1 MVALA
6 QDGHGTTRHDTARH
20 DTTRY
25 DTFPSL
31 RLGKS
36 HALQRL
42 DWTIRIQGCVSVNIF
57 PTSRLVERSGGKEGG
72 DDQQLIPAREQA
84 EDVRDGLEEASF
96 DPSFRRAAVAAS
108 EALLFVTVGGHQ
120 TSNGDGD
127 IAIESTNNVVN
138 ATEPALGS
146 CNATS
151 ELSSA
156 ACLATAASTKSLA
169 GGGKLN
175 NASCVSAYCGGVE
188 ETVHGED
195 EEEEDDNVINA
206 TSVSKGGGGHT
217 QHHHHLPLT
226 RLDVEE
232 PALVYGGKK
241 VVLKA
246 EVLKHTSVLYG
257 LISIAERDE
266 LSERCYR
273 ELQRVYS
280 GIQQKEIWAMKVL
293 DASGSQEP
301 GFMWGHNHWIGSE
314 KGCESTR
321 APLSIT
327 LSDRYRRNMKRNLVT
342 ALAPF
347 ELDYRIVFAKHQS
360 AWQVDVKFQSENILH
375 IGVCIPRSCSNAELH
390 NLTERYFDENLVLAQ
405 DIYEFKPNVLHVKNT
420 TLDRAFWLKPSVFI
434 IGLSVAFTLLMVY
447 LAYSRE
453 QRAIEE
459 RNNNVTSG
467 GAAAATSSS
476 PGSDSDGTD
485 ESTFIDR
492 VIDSFNLRKNLNTI
506 FRTDTGP
513 QSLPVICGMKSIC
526 CFLILCFHMQWYT
539 FYTVHNPSVMLHY
552 AEQIRFQ
559 LVSNAPLLVDVF
571 FAISGFLLSYN
582 FIRNR
587 SKVQEVKANTL
598 WENGKLYGKMLLHRY
613 LRLSPMYLFVTVLGE
628 LTHSYI
634 VETSKF
640 WVHERSDLG
649 CQRYWWR
656 NLFYIQNLYPV
667 DDFCLSWTWSLACE
681 MQYYMLFT
689 VLLFVYSKSSKF
701 GKKLFG
707 AFAIGTL
714 LLNIALTLN
723 HRFIPSYDVLYNTGD
738 ALYTAPWSRVSPYVV
753 GVYFGWLMASSRDK
767 FTITQNQFRWYWLL
781 ACFCVIFSMHSTIK
795 RNFPFPIASTVMV
808 AVRWLI
814 SWAAC
819 WVILATGCGY
829 SNIVTRILSSKLFVH
844 INKLT
849 YGIYLL
855 NPLIIIVTFGVS
867 DSSAHADPIPA
878 IVMAFGVTLLSYM
891 AAIVFSACFEI
902 PYCRISSEI
911 LKLNRKVTKS
921 APERPQTPTTITTT
935 STEPCSSEDK
945 IK

>member
-1 MVALA
+1 MVLKILRGIVCVATVCVVLSTVA
-6 QDGHGTTRHDTARH
+6 VAIGPRLDTA
-20 DTTRY
+20 
-25 DTFPSL
+25 
-31 RLGKS
+31 
-36 HALQRL
+36 
-42 DWTIRIQGCVSVNIF
+42 
-57 PTSRLVERSGGKEGG
+57 
-72 DDQQLIPAREQA
+72 DQP
-84 EDVRDGLEEASF
+84 
-96 DPSFRRAAVAAS
+96 VA
-108 EALLFVTVGGHQ
+108 
-120 TSNGDGD
+120 
-127 IAIESTNNVVN
+127 NNVVSASKN
-138 ATEPALGS
+138 TQPSDTQQQHPSAHEGNNGTEPAAAEVVPCG
-146 CNATS
+146 NATDGGG
-151 ELSSA
+151 SA
-156 ACLATAASTKSLA
+156 EVQSRRPVAAAAAAASS
-169 GGGKLN
+169 KLN
-175 NASCVSAYCGGVE
+175 NGTCVSAFCAATDVNPG
-188 ETVHGED
+188 D
-195 EEEEDDNVINA
+195 RDDDDDNVDHRNKSATGRAVDVINGTA
-206 TSVSKGGGGHT
+206 PLGQQQQHQKRPMHHQLHRNVPRHHQHT
-217 QHHHHLPLT
+217 AAGDIDDDPF
-226 RLDVEE
+226 
-232 PALVYGGKK
+232 VYGSKK

-246 EVLKHTSVLYG
+246 DVLRHTSVLYG
-257 LISIAERDE
+257 LLSIADRDG

-273 ELQRVYS
+273 ELQRVYD

-293 DASGSQEP
+293 DSSGSQES

-314 KGCESTR
+314 KGCEATQS
-321 APLSIT
+321 PLSIT
-327 LSDRYRRNMKRNLVT
+327 LSDRYRRNMKPNLVS

-360 AWQVDVKFQSENILH
+360 AWQVEVKFQSENILH
-375 IGVCIPRSCSNAELH
+375 IGVCIPRSCSNDELH
-390 NLTERYFDENLVLAQ
+390 NLTARYFDENVVLAQ

-420 TLDRAFWLKPSVFI
+420 TLDRAFWTKPSVFI
-434 IGLSVAFTLLMVY
+434 IGISLTFTLLMVY
-447 LAYSRE
+447 LAHSRE
-453 QRAIEE
+453 QRSIEGKSH
-459 RNNNVTSG
+459 RR
-467 GAAAATSSS
+467 A
-476 PGSDSDGTD
+476 D
-485 ESTFIDR
+485 ESRATTEGSNTAPPMPSSGDEDSTFTDK
-492 VIDSFNLRKNLNTI
+492 VIDSFNLRKNLATI

-513 QSLPVICGMKSIC
+513 QSLPVICGMKSVC

-587 SKVQEVKANTL
+587 SKVQEVKANSV

-667 DDFCLSWTWSLACE
+667 DDFCLTWTWSLACE

-689 VLLFVYSKSSKF
+689 ALLFVYAKSSRF
-701 GKKLFG
+701 GKQVFG

-714 LLNIALTLN
+714 LLNVALTLN
-723 HRFIPSYDVLYNTGD
+723 LRFIPSYDVLYNTGD

-753 GVYFGWLMASSRDK
+753 GIYFGWLMASSRDK
-767 FTITQNQFRWYWLL
+767 FNISQNQYRWYWLL

-795 RNFPFPIASTVMV
+795 RNFPFPIASIVMV

-819 WVILATGCGY
+819 WVILATGFGY
-829 SNIVTRILSSKLFVH
+829 SNIVTRLLSTKFFVH

-867 DSSAHADPIPA
+867 DSSVHADPIPA
-878 IVMAFGVTLLSYM
+878 IVMALGVTLLSYL
-891 AAIVFSACFEI
+891 AAILFSAFFEI

-911 LKLNRKVTKS
+911 LKLNRKIPATVTDLRSTPVAKGDGIS
-921 APERPQTPTTITTT
+921 PQPPPAAAAFSPVTDVDRKT
-935 STEPCSSEDK
+935 K
-945 IK
+945 

>member
-1 MVALA
+1 MMRSCRSSIICVAVLCVGLGLA
-6 QDGHGTTRHDTARH
+6 TVTQAGR
-20 DTTRY
+20 
-25 DTFPSL
+25 
-31 RLGKS
+31 
-36 HALQRL
+36 
-42 DWTIRIQGCVSVNIF
+42 
-57 PTSRLVERSGGKEGG
+57 
-72 DDQQLIPAREQA
+72 A
-84 EDVRDGLEEASF
+84 EDDNA
-96 DPSFRRAAVAAS
+96 
-108 EALLFVTVGGHQ
+108 
-120 TSNGDGD
+120 
-127 IAIESTNNVVN
+127 NNVANVTQSDTQPTN
-138 ATEPALGS
+138 SCNGTQSTTSDTGTSIPCTGGGTLPTQQPALR
-146 CNATS
+146 
-151 ELSSA
+151 
-156 ACLATAASTKSLA
+156 
-169 GGGKLN
+169 GKLN
-175 NASCVSAYCGGVE
+175 NATCVSAFCDAVVSNSAE
-188 ETVHGED
+188 EL
-195 EEEEDDNVINA
+195 DDDVINA
-206 TSVSKGGGGHT
+206 TVSKGGHSQ
-217 QHHHHLPLT
+217 QHHHRSHLLP
-226 RLDVEE
+226 
-232 PALVYGGKK
+232 PALLGEDGEEGGRGAALEYGGKK

-273 ELQRVYS
+273 ELQRVYH

-293 DASGSQEP
+293 DASGSQES

-321 APLSIT
+321 TPLSIT

-375 IGVCIPRSCSNAELH
+375 IGVCIPRSCTNDELH
-390 NLTERYFDENLVLAQ
+390 NLTARYFDENLVLAQ
-405 DIYEFKPNVLHVKNT
+405 DIYEFKPNVLHVKST
-420 TLDRAFWLKPSVFI
+420 TLDRAFWSKPSVFI
-434 IGLSVAFTLLMVY
+434 IGLSLTFTLLMVY
-447 LAYSRE
+447 LAHSRE
-453 QRAIEE
+453 QRLMEE
-459 RNNNVTSG
+459 KNNNHTSG
-467 GAAAATSSS
+467 VTTASEASGELAE
-476 PGSDSDGTD
+476 D
-485 ESTFIDR
+485 STFLDR
-492 VIDSFNLRKNLNTI
+492 MIDSFNLRKNLNTI

-552 AEQIRFQ
+552 AEQIRYQ

-689 VLLFVYSKSSKF
+689 VLLFVYAKSAKF
-701 GKKLFG
+701 GKKVFG
-707 AFAIGTL
+707 MFAIGTL
-714 LLNIALTLN
+714 LFNIALTLN

-753 GVYFGWLMASSRDK
+753 GVYFGWLVASSRDK
-767 FTITQNQFRWYWLL
+767 FTITQNQYRWYWLL
-781 ACFCVIFSMHSTIK
+781 ACFCVTFSMHSTIK

-819 WVILATGCGY
+819 WVILATGTGY
-829 SNIVTRILSSKLFVH
+829 SNVVTRVLSSKFFVH

-878 IVMAFGVTLLSYM
+878 IVMAFGVTVLSYL
-891 AAIVFSACFEI
+891 AAIVFSAFFEI
-902 PYCRISSEI
+902 PYCRISNEI
-911 LKLNRKVTKS
+911 LKLNRKVSST
-921 APERPQTPTTITTT
+921 TTIRPSPTIV
-935 STEPCSSEDK
+935 SEPKHPPCPPVIESEGK
-945 IK
+945 VK

>member
-1 MVALA
+1 MMQKKFGSIICVAVLFA
-6 QDGHGTTRHDTARH
+6 GLGLTVVVGHTA
-20 DTTRY
+20 T
-25 DTFPSL
+25 
-31 RLGKS
+31 
-36 HALQRL
+36 
-42 DWTIRIQGCVSVNIF
+42 VSIAAG
-57 PTSRLVERSGGKEGG
+57 SEE
-72 DDQQLIPAREQA
+72 DD
-84 EDVRDGLEEASF
+84 
-96 DPSFRRAAVAAS
+96 
-108 EALLFVTVGGHQ
+108 
-120 TSNGDGD
+120 
-127 IAIESTNNVVN
+127 STNNVVN
-138 ATEPALGS
+138 VTQTDEQPLSS
-146 CNATS
+146 CNGSQTATS
-151 ELSSA
+151 DSGTSSP
-156 ACLATAASTKSLA
+156 CT
-169 GGGKLN
+169 GGGTLPTQQALRGKLN
-175 NASCVSAYCGGVE
+175 NATCVNAFCGVDDGGRPVESAE
-188 ETVHGED
+188 EM
-195 EEEEDDNVINA
+195 DDDVINA
-206 TSVSKGGGGHT
+206 TVSKGGGHSQ
-217 QHHHHLPLT
+217 QHHHRSHLLPSPAILVGA
-226 RLDVEE
+226 DEE
-232 PALVYGGKK
+232 GAGAALEYGGKK

-273 ELQRVYS
+273 ELQRVYH

-321 APLSIT
+321 TPLSIT

-375 IGVCIPRSCSNAELH
+375 IGVCIPRSCTNDELH
-390 NLTERYFDENLVLAQ
+390 NLTARYFDENLVLAQ

-420 TLDRAFWLKPSVFI
+420 ALDRAFWSKPSVFI
-434 IGLSVAFTLLMVY
+434 IGLSLAFTLLMVY
-447 LAYSRE
+447 LAHSRE
-453 QRAIEE
+453 QRLLEE
-459 RNNNVTSG
+459 KNNNHTTGPTTVPGVAASADG
-467 GAAAATSSS
+467 GLAE
-476 PGSDSDGTD
+476 
-485 ESTFIDR
+485 ESTFLDR

-689 VLLFVYSKSSKF
+689 VLLFVYAKSSKF
-701 GKKLFG
+701 GKKMFG
-707 AFAIGTL
+707 MFAIGTL
-714 LLNIALTLN
+714 LFNIGLTLN
-723 HRFIPSYDVLYNTGD
+723 YRFIPSYDVLYNTGD

-829 SNIVTRILSSKLFVH
+829 SNLVTRVLSSKFFVH

-878 IVMAFGVTLLSYM
+878 IVMALGVTLLSYM

-902 PYCRISSEI
+902 PYCRISNEI
-911 LKLNRKVTKS
+911 LKLNRKV
-921 APERPQTPTTITTT
+921 PITTRPS
-935 STEPCSSEDK
+935 STTNSEPKHPSFPPVIESEQK

>member
-1 MVALA
+1 MMMLFKRLRCIICVATVL
-6 QDGHGTTRHDTARH
+6 
-20 DTTRY
+20 
-25 DTFPSL
+25 F
-31 RLGKS
+31 
-36 HALQRL
+36 
-42 DWTIRIQGCVSVNIF
+42 V
-57 PTSRLVERSGGKEGG
+57 
-72 DDQQLIPAREQA
+72 
-84 EDVRDGLEEASF
+84 GLT
-96 DPSFRRAAVAAS
+96 PVVAAAGS
-108 EALLFVTVGGHQ
+108 ADE
-120 TSNGDGD
+120 DGRN
-127 IAIESTNNVVN
+127 TNKVVN
-138 ATEPALGS
+138 ATDAQPLAS

-151 ELSSA
+151 DTA
-156 ACLATAASTKSLA
+156 TTGCPLAVGAASGATQPLRS
-169 GGGKLN
+169 KLN
-175 NASCVSAYCGGVE
+175 NGTCVSAYCGSDESSSSSSSVE
-188 ETVHGED
+188 EMDHD
-195 EEEEDDNVINA
+195 VINA
-206 TSVSKGGGGHT
+206 TSVGKGGHSQQQQQ
-217 QHHHHLPLT
+217 QHRSHLLPSTL
-226 RLDVEE
+226 LGADEDDA
-232 PALVYGGKK
+232 ALMYGGKK

-266 LSERCYR
+266 LSERCFR
-273 ELQRVYS
+273 ELQRVYH

-321 APLSIT
+321 TPLSIT
-327 LSDRYRRNMKRNLVT
+327 LSDRYRRNMKRNLVS

-375 IGVCIPRSCSNAELH
+375 IGVCIPRSCTNDELH
-390 NLTERYFDENLVLAQ
+390 NLTARYFDENLVLAQ

-420 TLDRAFWLKPSVFI
+420 TLDRAFWSKPSVFI
-434 IGLSVAFTLLMVY
+434 IGVSLAFTLLMIY
-447 LAYSRE
+447 LAHSRE
-453 QRAIEE
+453 QRLMEE
-459 RNNNVTSG
+459 KNNNHMDGTAGASP
-467 GAAAATSSS
+467 AAARAEG
-476 PGSDSDGTD
+476 GSDLADA
-485 ESTFIDR
+485 STFTER

-506 FRTDTGP
+506 FRTDSGP

-587 SKVQEVKANTL
+587 SKVQEVKANTV

-649 CQRYWWR
+649 CQQYWWR

-667 DDFCLSWTWSLACE
+667 DDFCLTWTWSLACE

-689 VLLFVYSKSSKF
+689 VLLFVYAKSAKF
-701 GKKLFG
+701 GKKVFG

-714 LLNIALTLN
+714 LFNIALTLN

-767 FTITQNQFRWYWLL
+767 FTITQNQYRWYWLL

-829 SNIVTRILSSKLFVH
+829 SNIVTRVLSSKFFVH

-867 DSSAHADPIPA
+867 DSSVHADPIPA

-911 LKLNRKVTKS
+911 LKLNRKVPPTIPQPAPTKTTDS
-921 APERPQTPTTITTT
+921 THHPPPLVHPVSIESER
-935 STEPCSSEDK
+935 K
-945 IK
+945 IQ

>member
-1 MVALA
+1 MMQKKFGSIICVAVLLVGLGLTIVV
-6 QDGHGTTRHDTARH
+6 GHA
-20 DTTRY
+20 
-25 DTFPSL
+25 
-31 RLGKS
+31 
-36 HALQRL
+36 AA
-42 DWTIRIQGCVSVNIF
+42 
-57 PTSRLVERSGGKEGG
+57 GG
-72 DDQQLIPAREQA
+72 D
-84 EDVRDGLEEASF
+84 EDD
-96 DPSFRRAAVAAS
+96 
-108 EALLFVTVGGHQ
+108 
-120 TSNGDGD
+120 
-127 IAIESTNNVVN
+127 STNNMVN
-138 ATEPALGS
+138 ATQTDAQTLNS
-146 CNATS
+146 CNGTQTVTS
-151 ELSSA
+151 DTGPNSGP
-156 ACLATAASTKSLA
+156 CPGGGTHSTHQARLR
-169 GGGKLN
+169 GKLN
-175 NASCVSAYCGGVE
+175 NTTCVNAFCGVNDGDRPVDSSE
-188 ETVHGED
+188 EM
-195 EEEEDDNVINA
+195 DDDVINA
-206 TSVSKGGGGHT
+206 TVSKGSHSH
-217 QHHHHLPLT
+217 QHQHRSHLLPSPVGILVSA
-226 RLDVEE
+226 DEE
-232 PALVYGGKK
+232 AVDAALEYGGKK

-273 ELQRVYS
+273 ELQRVYH

-293 DASGSQEP
+293 DASGSQES

-321 APLSIT
+321 TPLSIT

-375 IGVCIPRSCSNAELH
+375 IGVCIPRSCTNDELH
-390 NLTERYFDENLVLAQ
+390 NLTARYFDENLVLAQ

-420 TLDRAFWLKPSVFI
+420 TLDRAFWLKPSIFI
-434 IGLSVAFTLLMVY
+434 IGLSLAFTLLMVY
-447 LAYSRE
+447 MAHSRE
-453 QRAIEE
+453 QRLLEE
-459 RNNNVTSG
+459 KNNNHPSG
-467 GAAAATSSS
+467 STTAPATAA
-476 PGSDSDGTD
+476 
-485 ESTFIDR
+485 STNGDLAEETTFLDR
-492 VIDSFNLRKNLNTI
+492 VIDSFNVRKNLNTI

-689 VLLFVYSKSSKF
+689 ILLFVYAKSSKF
-701 GKKLFG
+701 GKKMFG
-707 AFAIGTL
+707 VFAIGTL
-714 LLNIALTLN
+714 LFNIGLTLN
-723 HRFIPSYDVLYNTGD
+723 YRFIPSYDVLYNTGD

-767 FTITQNQFRWYWLL
+767 FTITQNQYRWYWLL

-829 SNIVTRILSSKLFVH
+829 SNLVTRVLSSKFFVH

-891 AAIVFSACFEI
+891 AAIVFSAFFEI
-902 PYCRISSEI
+902 PYCRISNEI
-911 LKLNRKVTKS
+911 LKLNRKV
-921 APERPQTPTTITTT
+921 PIITHPSPT
-935 STEPCSSEDK
+935 STSGPNHPSFPPVIASEQK

>member
-1 MVALA
+1 MI
-6 QDGHGTTRHDTARH
+6 R
-20 DTTRY
+20 
-25 DTFPSL
+25 L
-31 RLGKS
+31 RSSDK
-36 HALQRL
+36 
-42 DWTIRIQGCVSVNIF
+42 
-57 PTSRLVERSGGKEGG
+57 
-72 DDQQLIPAREQA
+72 
-84 EDVRDGLEEASF
+84 
-96 DPSFRRAAVAAS
+96 
-108 EALLFVTVGGHQ
+108 
-120 TSNGDGD
+120 
-127 IAIESTNNVVN
+127 N
-138 ATEPALGS
+138 A
-146 CNATS
+146 
-151 ELSSA
+151 
-156 ACLATAASTKSLA
+156 
-169 GGGKLN
+169 
-175 NASCVSAYCGGVE
+175 
-188 ETVHGED
+188 
-195 EEEEDDNVINA
+195 
-206 TSVSKGGGGHT
+206 
-217 QHHHHLPLT
+217 
-226 RLDVEE
+226 
-232 PALVYGGKK
+232 
-241 VVLKA
+241 
-246 EVLKHTSVLYG
+246 
-257 LISIAERDE
+257 
-266 LSERCYR
+266 
-273 ELQRVYS
+273 
-280 GIQQKEIWAMKVL
+280 VL

-321 APLSIT
+321 SPLSIT
-327 LSDRYRRNMKRNLVT
+327 LSDRYRRNMKRNLVS

-375 IGVCIPRSCSNAELH
+375 IGVCIPRSCTNDELH
-390 NLTERYFDENLVLAQ
+390 NLTARYFDENLVLAQ

-420 TLDRAFWLKPSVFI
+420 SLDRTFWSKPSVFI
-434 IGLSVAFTLLMVY
+434 IG
-447 LAYSRE
+447 RE
-453 QRAIEE
+453 QRLMEE
-459 RNNNVTSG
+459 KNNNHTATT
-467 GAAAATSSS
+467 GAAPMESSCD
-476 PGSDSDGTD
+476 PADA
-485 ESTFIDR
+485 STFIDR

-506 FRTDTGP
+506 FRTDCGP

-587 SKVQEVKANTL
+587 SKVQEVKANTM

-689 VLLFVYSKSSKF
+689 VLLFLYAKSSKF
-701 GKKLFG
+701 GKKVFA

-714 LLNIALTLN
+714 LFNIALTLN
-723 HRFIPSYDVLYNTGD
+723 YRFIPSYDVLYNTGD

-753 GVYFGWLMASSRDK
+753 GVYFGWLMASSRVHK

-819 WVILATGCGY
+819 WVILATGNGY
-829 SNIVTRILSSKLFVH
+829 SNIVTRVLSSKFFVH

-867 DSSAHADPIPA
+867 DSSVHADPVPA
-878 IVMAFGVTLLSYM
+878 IVMAFGVTLLSYI
-891 AAIVFSACFEI
+891 AAIAFSALFEI

-911 LKLNRKVTKS
+911 LKLNRKVPTIPQP
-921 APERPQTPTTITTT
+921 APTNANDSNHPPVDPAIESER
-935 STEPCSSEDK
+935 K